1 MPSSNQFTATG
12 PAQVGFQ
19 TDGSRIDRGAEI
31 AGNTLGVLGTGPTG
45 VVGQGDQDG
54 VHGIGGAG
62 RGGRFESGNLR
73 AQVKLEPQRMAIEDV
88 TEPAHPLQLKGD
100 DPYVVLPLP
109 IVGQQG
115 DLWMSQIPGAGHTP
129 AALWL
134 CVVSGSTEEEPA
146 VWCQV
151 LLGPGFPGTMMPF

>member
-1 MPSSNQFTATG
+1 MPSSDQFTATG

-19 TDGSRIDRGAEI
+19 TDGTHIDRGAEI
-31 AGNTLGVLGTGPTG
+31 AGTTFGVLGRGPTG

-62 RGGRFESGNLR
+62 RGGRFESGNMR
-73 AQVKLEPQRMAIEDV
+73 AQIKLEPQRLEVEDD
-88 TEPAHPLQLKGD
+88 TEPAHPFQLKGD
-100 DPYVVLPLP
+100 DPDAPLPLP
-109 IVGQQG
+109 IAGQQG
-115 DLWMSQIPGAGHTP
+115 DLWMTQIPGAGHTP

-134 CVVSGSTEEEPA
+134 CVASGSTQEQPA
-146 VWCQV
+146 VWSQV